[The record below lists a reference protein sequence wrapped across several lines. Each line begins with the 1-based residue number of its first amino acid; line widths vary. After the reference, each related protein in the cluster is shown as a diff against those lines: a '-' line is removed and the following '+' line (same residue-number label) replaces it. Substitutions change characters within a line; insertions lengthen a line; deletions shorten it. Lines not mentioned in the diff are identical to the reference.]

1 MCSHMTSLNLIK
13 VNHPWTVCIWTWAVM
28 IAFNHIG
35 RAQDLEQITQQKP
48 FEIHG
53 GIDARMM
60 VYDANGI
67 TPRYLPF
74 NYYLTGSPVLSV
86 YGIEIPVYF
95 SFSRQQNS
103 WSQPFNQFGL
113 SPHYKWITLHAGYRN
128 LQYSPFTLAGHT
140 FLGGG
145 VDLSPGKWRV
155 SGMYGRFNK
164 ATVLDTLQGIYIENF
179 SFKRTGYAMK
189 IGYGVPDRYVDF
201 IVLHAKD
208 DAGSAQ
214 ASEQNWL
221 DSMKITPAENLVGG
235 YQMRYTF
242 LKGKLSVESDGAFS
256 VYTADARLGGIADST
271 SAESLKSFDNFTTIN
286 YSTELYAAFQAS
298 ATYRLKL
305 ASLKLQYRYVEPGY
319 KSMGAYFLNNDLEN
333 WTINPSLILAK
344 GNVRFTG
351 SLGFQRDNLQDLK
364 RATAHRIIGAANLT
378 AELSEKIGVDLSYT
392 NFSNTQRARTVRFAD
407 SLRVAQSTQNFSFSP
422 RYLKTTAL
430 NSHSIL
436 LSFNFNKFQELNS
449 QRTLEGTGS
458 DIITQTY
465 FATYQVGFLASRS
478 SLFATINYARLG
490 NDRIK
495 DQNSGLTVGGTKSLA
510 SNRIM
515 LTGSSGY
522 IFTNRNGGRG
532 HILNE
537 SLQARFIVHPKHS
550 FQSMIVFLGTYPDKE
565 SELQRRFTEIRA
577 ELGYNFNF

>member
-1 MCSHMTSLNLIK
+1 MAFPIETTVKLPGRFWIPLWTILAAFSH
-13 VNHPWTVCIWTWAVM
+13 
-28 IAFNHIG
+28 IA
-35 RAQDLEQITQQKP
+35 RAQDLEQIANQKP
-48 FEIHG
+48 VEVHG
-53 GIDARMM
+53 GIDARAIF
-60 VYDANGI
+60 YDANGI

-74 NYYLTGSPVLSV
+74 NYYLTGSPVLSL

-103 WSQPFNQFGL
+103 FSQPFNQFGL

-145 VDLSPGKWRV
+145 VDLRPGKWRV

-179 SFKRTGYAMK
+179 SFKRTGYAFK
-189 IGYGVPDRYVDF
+189 IGYGTSERYIDF
-201 IVLHAKD
+201 IALHAKD
-208 DAGSAQ
+208 HAGS
-214 ASEQNWL
+214 SPVFEKNWL
-221 DSMKITPAENLVGG
+221 DSMKITPAENLVSG

-242 LKGKLSVESDGAFS
+242 FDGKISLESDGAFS
-256 VYTADARLGGIADST
+256 VYTADARLDAIADSA
-271 SAESLKSFDNFTTIN
+271 SVESLEAFENFITTN
-286 YSTELYAAFQAS
+286 YSTEVYAAFQVS

-305 ASLKLQYRYVEPGY
+305 MSFKLQYRYVEPGY
-319 KSMGAYFLNNDLEN
+319 QSMGSYFLNNDLEN
-333 WTINPSLILAK
+333 WTINPSLILRK
-344 GNVRFTG
+344 GSLRFTG

-364 RATAHRIIGAANLT
+364 RATSHRVIGAVNLA
-378 AELSEKIGVDLSYT
+378 AELTDKLGVDLSYT
-392 NFSNTQRARTVRFAD
+392 NFSNTQRARVVRFAD

-422 RYLKTTAL
+422 RYIKTTAL
-430 NSHSIL
+430 RSYSIL
-436 LSFNFNKFQELNS
+436 LSFNFNKFQELNTE
-449 QRTLEGTGS
+449 RTLEGTGN
-458 DIITQTY
+458 DILTQTY

-490 NDRIK
+490 NDSIK
-495 DQNSGLTVGGTKSLA
+495 DQNSGLTIGGTKSFS
-510 SNRIM
+510 SNRIIV
-515 LTGSSGY
+515 TGSSGY
-522 IFTNRNGGRG
+522 IFSNRNGGRG

-550 FQSMIVFLGTYPDKE
+550 FQSMIVFLGNYPDKE
-565 SELQRRFTEIRA
+565 SELQRKFTEIRA